1 MKYKGILLAGG
12 NGTRLSPVS
21 KVLNKQLIPIYDK
34 PLIFYSLS
42 ILMLSNIREILI
54 ICKNEDKKKYFN
66 LFGHGERLGLKISY
80 DYQDVPKGIPEG
92 LVIGEKFIG
101 SKDNIALILGD
112 NFFYGQ
118 GLSSVLLN
126 AKKDYKYS
134 TIFLYNVKNP
144 ENFGIV
150 EFNKKKISKI
160 IEKPKKTNSTLAITG
175 LYFFKNSAI
184 NVAKGLK
191 NSKRNETEIVDVL
204 KFFLKK
210 KQLKTKVLGR
220 GYSWLDTGTFEG
232 LFNATSYVHAIES
245 RQEKK
250 IACLEEIALKK
261 KWINKNQVLKN
272 ILYYGNCEYSSYLKK
287 IIQIN
292 D

>member
-12 NGTRLSPVS
+12 NGTRLSPAS

-54 ICKNEDKKKYFN
+54 ICKNEDKEKYFN
-66 LFGHGERLGLKISY
+66 LFGDGERLGLKISY

-101 SKDNIALILGD
+101 TKDNIALILGD

-118 GLSSVLLN
+118 GLSSLLLN

-144 ENFGIV
+144 ENYGIV
-150 EFNKKKISKI
+150 EFNKNKISKI
-160 IEKPKKTNSTLAITG
+160 KEKPKKTNSTLAITG

-184 NVAKGLK
+184 NAAKGLK
-191 NSKRNETEIVDVL
+191 KSKRNETEIVDVI

-232 LFNATSYVHAIES
+232 LFNASSYVHAIES

-250 IACLEEIALKK
+250 IACLEEIALTK
-261 KWINKNQVLKN
+261 KWINKNRVLKN

-287 IIQIN
+287 II
-292 D
+292 